1 MALVKQ
7 LVKATACGFIL
18 TPRCTFNH
26 MLAQR
31 GVNNDF
37 LVKSSDPLAVLY
49 NDASPLENHHV
60 SEQGSSSHTTAIILC
75 RQAVSV
81 DHVLESDFNE
91 VEPHATTHTSMH
103 TVPDLLCSVRR
114 FLRRS
119 CLCVM
124 NTLPSSLV
132 PPKG

>member
-1 MALVKQ
+1 MKH

-26 MLAQR
+26 LLAQR

-60 SEQGSSSHTTAIILC
+60 SGQSSSSHTPAIHVC

-81 DHVLESDFNE
+81 GHVLESDF
-91 VEPHATTHTSMH
+91 
-103 TVPDLLCSVRR
+103 LQ
-114 FLRRS
+114 
-119 CLCVM
+119 
-124 NTLPSSLV
+124 
-132 PPKG
+132 